1 MVFLELTESDDSPG
15 DSLLLREVIGAL
27 LEHPGTDRVNLEIH
41 TGGRMVLMDLPVVST
56 GYCEGLH
63 LRLESLLGPNTVRL
77 HDGPG

>member
-1 MVFLELTESDDSPG
+1 MVFLGLTESDDSSG

-27 LEHPGTDRVNLEIH
+27 LEHPGSDRVNLEIH
-41 TGGRMVLMDLPVVST
+41 TGGRTVVMDLPVVST

-63 LRLESLLGPNTVRL
+63 QRLESLLGPNTVRL